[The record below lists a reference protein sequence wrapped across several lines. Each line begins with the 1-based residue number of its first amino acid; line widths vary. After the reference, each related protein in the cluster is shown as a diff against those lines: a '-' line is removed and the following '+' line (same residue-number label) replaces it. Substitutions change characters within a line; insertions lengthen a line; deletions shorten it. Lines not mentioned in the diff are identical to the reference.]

1 MSNAILLE
9 AKIQRGGWWD
19 LRCSFYA
26 FASFHFWNDTKNGK
40 TSPNNSANCGRRT
53 MWIEGFTELWLNML
67 ESVVK
72 LHHTQFAPNNNATE
86 PTTAEAQ

>member
-1 MSNAILLE
+1 MVVGGRYAVLFMLLLVF
-9 AKIQRGGWWD
+9 IFGTIR
-19 LRCSFYA
+19 
-26 FASFHFWNDTKNGK
+26 KNGK

>member
-1 MSNAILLE
+1 MSYAILLE

-40 TSPNNSANCGRRT
+40 TSPNN
-53 MWIEGFTELWLNML
+53 
-67 ESVVK
+67 
-72 LHHTQFAPNNNATE
+72 NATE
-86 PTTAEAQ
+86 QTTAEAQ

>member
-1 MSNAILLE
+1 MSDAILLE

-40 TSPNNSANCGRRT
+40 TSPNN
-53 MWIEGFTELWLNML
+53 
-67 ESVVK
+67 
-72 LHHTQFAPNNNATE
+72 ATE
-86 PTTAEAQ
+86 QTTAEAQ